1 MISLKYSHLLSDP
14 SPVSIQGNK
23 STKEYPFLCALE
35 GNNDAQKLTSNML
48 PAPPWVRED
57 TQASMQ
63 DTSRLTVELK
73 RKETGNNWVIDSKWA
88 WTIIEPHLP
97 EKRRAWM
104 SSTAAGCFSVNTSP
118 HQLCWGLWE
127 MWTAT
132 SYTKC
137 SQMARLIHTTG
148 RNLGLPF

>member
-73 RKETGNNWVIDSKWA
+73 RKETGSN
-88 WTIIEPHLP
+88 
-97 EKRRAWM
+97 
-104 SSTAAGCFSVNTSP
+104 
-118 HQLCWGLWE
+118 
-127 MWTAT
+127 
-132 SYTKC
+132 
-137 SQMARLIHTTG
+137 
-148 RNLGLPF
+148 